1 MATLGCMR
9 ASAGSQGARDGWQA
23 AAAVTPQT
31 AVTEAGARGWRRCS
45 GVGGRAGEEGGKEEK
60 EAGNGGPYAP
70 VWLDLAC
77 EIELHLM
84 ITPLGAVASE
94 LAAELDRLGA
104 GGAWGTWVVSG
115 VSGVWGVRGR

>member
-1 MATLGCMR
+1 MA
-9 ASAGSQGARDGWQA
+9 
-23 AAAVTPQT
+23 
-31 AVTEAGARGWRRCS
+31 
-45 GVGGRAGEEGGKEEK
+45 GGRARRGGEEEEE
-60 EAGNGGPYAP
+60 EAGSGGPYAP